1 MQANTHADSALNV
14 APLATGTVSEVAA
27 DGTADFAAEAA
38 PEVVAAPATEADD
51 IVSAS
56 AVYADDSDEFW
67 TEDLLTEEDTCTE
80 EELEEAVKGFLLG
93 DITLAQLEGLSAEE
107 LYQVADMG
115 YNLMEEG
122 KLEDARKIFE
132 GLYCYNPFD
141 SYFHS
146 ALGAIY
152 QRQGQLESS
161 FDHYL
166 SSVELYDEDI
176 QTWTNLGE
184 VALELSTVLAQS
196 GDNDRAAEM
205 FVTAADA
212 LTRAVELDPNDEHP
226 AGTRARVLV
235 QVTVGSMQR
244 AEAN

>member
-14 APLATGTVSEVAA
+14 APLATGTV
-27 DGTADFAAEAA
+27 AEAA
-38 PEVVAAPATEADD
+38 AADPATEADD
-51 IVSAS
+51 VVTAS

-152 QRQGQLESS
+152 QRQGRLESS